1 MSKAKI
7 LIIEKCTETGQ
18 VLENFLASKGYN
30 LTLVNS
36 VPQAFSL
43 LKNYNYDIVFLDN
56 NINNKKG
63 IEFLPTVLDVN
74 PTAVVIMTS
83 EKEDIQDAVK
93 AIRRGAYNWI
103 IKPFNKDNILSLV
116 GHILQG
122 KSLLYKKDII
132 LKKIKDQYHMVG
144 ASDSIKHIC
153 SLIHKIS
160 NQDTTILITGDS
172 GTGKEIVAHA
182 IHLNS
187 KRADKHFIRINCA
200 AVPDSLL
207 ESELFGHKKGAF
219 TGAYADNKGK
229 FQLADGGTLFF
240 DEIGDLSANAQAKI
254 LRTIETGEV
263 EMIGN
268 GDVEKVDVRLISA
281 TNKNLEDLVSQGK
294 FREDLLHRI
303 NVMEIYIPPLRERPD
318 DILPLAEYYLEM
330 FCSQKGILLK
340 RLTPCSKA
348 VLLSHNW
355 PGNVRE
361 LKNII
366 EKVTILVDSHIVRGH
381 HIADILKFPY
391 SITEIYKNKDFKKAK
406 KSFEK
411 IYLSHALWENDW
423 NISQTALD
431 LKLPRSSLYEKI
443 KEFGMEKSLKKRTVN
458 FY

>member
-1 MSKAKI
+1 MEKI
-7 LIIEKCTETGQ
+7 LVIDICIESGQ
-18 VLENFLASKGYN
+18 NLARFLENKEYEVTIVKTDQEALACLRDN
-30 LTLVNS
+30 
-36 VPQAFSL
+36 
-43 LKNYNYDIVFLDN
+43 NYDLVFLDN

-63 IEFLPTVLDVN
+63 IEFLKKLLSIKPTS
-74 PTAVVIMTS
+74 VVIMTS
-83 EKEDIQDAVK
+83 ENGDIQDAVK
-93 AIRRGAYNWI
+93 AIRFGAYNWI
-103 IKPFNKDNILSLV
+103 NKPFNNDNILLSVRNALEM
-116 GHILQG
+116 
-122 KSLLYKKDII
+122 KSLLYQKDIL
-132 LKKIKDQYHMVG
+132 LKEIKDQYQMVG
-144 ASDSIKHIC
+144 ASNSIKHIC
-153 SLIHKIS
+153 SLIYRVS
-160 NQDTTILITGDS
+160 DQDTTILITGDS

-182 IHLNS
+182 VHLNS
-187 KRADKHFIRINCA
+187 KRAAKHFIRVNCA

-219 TGAYADNKGK
+219 TGAYSDNQGK

-281 TNKNLEDLVSQGK
+281 TNKNLEELVAQGK

-318 DILPLAEYYLEM
+318 DILPLTKHYLEM
-330 FCSQKGILLK
+330 FCSQKNILMK
-340 RLTPCSKA
+340 RLTPCSEA

-361 LKNII
+361 LRNVI
-366 EKVTILVDSHIVRGH
+366 EKVTILVDSHIVKGH

-391 SITEIYKNKDFKKAK
+391 SITDLYKTKDFKMAK

-423 NISQTALD
+423 NISQTASV

-443 KEFGMEKSLKKRTVN
+443 KEFGIERSLKKRTVN